1 MISYEKEKSK
11 ILLDTMPYLR
21 PLYIKGILSMYKILS
36 ISWKESLINLQNKY
50 NNLKMND
57 NNRNNNDIELKDI
70 NNKMFLIFSFM
81 NHFYQ
86 MINKG
91 KLKKYDGLDFI
102 YNKLNN
108 FLTFS
113 RQIISYKVLD
123 LNSEELSQTNTILK
137 LLIHVKLF
145 LIYCEYDMKKIKMKK
160 KLI

>member
-108 FLTFS
+108 FLTF
-113 RQIISYKVLD
+113 
-123 LNSEELSQTNTILK
+123 
-137 LLIHVKLF
+137 
-145 LIYCEYDMKKIKMKK
+145 
-160 KLI
+160 